1 MSATIPLR
9 FDVYQG
15 GNLAGFEELDQE
27 IIKVGK
33 LSSSHLRIDDAA
45 VSRMH
50 AVIEVTSPTEAFII
64 DLGSARGTIVNGER
78 VNKHLLVTGDRIQ
91 LGQTTLVVWV
101 GADDIERAR
110 RGEAAAPAKSALAA
124 AAPAAAGAAR
134 PAAVT
139 GHEATATAAHA
150 ASADPVPTPQPTKP
164 RFEVGAVQ
172 YYYEQQDR
180 AQRARWAAEGAQME
194 IDDPKGGHVLEV
206 VEMTGDTVHTVK
218 LFSPGTGVLL
228 GDRPK
233 GASRFSKGGAD
244 YVVDTGQLGAEQF
257 QLVNAIGEQYAL
269 QFTDVMSGQVQSKGQ
284 PPRTLASTVE
294 AGDAIA
300 SGTGHQLMLDAGTT
314 ARVNVGGG
322 TFLMRVVAAPRVL
335 ATGGGTGVSR
345 AEAGYMTLSF
355 LAHLLFM
362 FLAFIV
368 PPDIDG
374 FRLDSF
380 DANNRFVKF
389 IVQPPKTE
397 EPDVPDW
404 FEKLQKQKKKAAK
417 AKGDQGKAGKKDSK
431 EKDKKMAIK
440 GPKDNKELQIRRAK
454 ILEKVRDVGALRA
467 LSDGGL
473 SSTLFGTDRTIG
485 SDAIHAMGGWSGKTV
500 GVSQGFGG
508 FGAVGMGR
516 GGGGFSENSLGVGGI
531 GLKGRAGGDKK
542 FGRGAGNLG
551 ERSGRVP
558 KVIPGKASVTGALD
572 KAIIRRVINK
582 NRQAIKYCYDK
593 ELQKKKDLHGKI
605 VVTFV
610 ISPTG
615 RVVKSSVKQS
625 TMKNKSV
632 EDCIAE
638 RVRRFKFPAPK
649 GGGIVEVSYP
659 FIFKAS

>member
-9 FDVYQG
+9 FDVYHG
-15 GNLAGFEELDQE
+15 GTLTGFEELDQE

-50 AVIEVTSPTEAFII
+50 AVIEVNSPTEAFII
-64 DLGSARGTIVNGER
+64 DLGSARGTIVNAER
-78 VNKHLLVTGDRIQ
+78 VNKHLLITGDRIQ

-110 RGEAAAPAKSALAA
+110 RGEPAVPPKVAAPVAAPA
-124 AAPAAAGAAR
+124 G
-134 PAAVT
+134 
-139 GHEATATAAHA
+139 A
-150 ASADPVPTPQPTKP
+150 ASAIAGVTGPEAATTVAHATSDPVPTPQPTKP

-172 YYYEQQDR
+172 HYYQQQNR
-180 AQRARWAAEGAQME
+180 AQQARWAAEGAQME
-194 IDDPKGGHVLEV
+194 IDDPKGGYVLEV
-206 VEMTGDTVHTVK
+206 VEMTGDTVHSVK
-218 LFSPGTGVLL
+218 LFKPSEGVLL
-228 GDRPK
+228 GDQPK
-233 GASRFSKGGAD
+233 TGSRFSKGGAD
-244 YVVDTGQLGAEQF
+244 YVVDTSQLGAEQF
-257 QLVNAIGEQYAL
+257 QLIKAIGDQFAL
-269 QFTDVMSGQVQSKGQ
+269 QFVKVMSGQVQSKGQ
-284 PPRTLASTVE
+284 APRTLDSTVE
-294 AGDAIA
+294 AGVAIA
-300 SGTGHQLMLDAGTT
+300 SDGGHQFMLEPGTT

-322 TFLMRVVAAPRVL
+322 SFLMRVVAAPKAV
-335 ATGGGTGVSR
+335 AAGGGTGVSR

-355 LAHLLFM
+355 IAHLLFM

-404 FEKLQKQKKKAAK
+404 FKKLQKRKKKAAK

-431 EKDKKMAIK
+431 DKDKKMAIK

-467 LSDGGL
+467 LSAGGL

-551 ERSGRVP
+551 ERSSRVP

-593 ELQKKKDLHGKI
+593 ELQKQKDLHGKI

-615 RVVKSSVKQS
+615 RVVKSSVRQS
-625 TMKNKSV
+625 TMKNKAV
-632 EDCIAE
+632 EDCIAS
-638 RVRRFKFPAPK
+638 RVKRFKFPAPK

>member
-15 GNLAGFEELDQE
+15 GQLTGSEHLDQE

-50 AVIEVTSPTEAFII
+50 AVVEVNSPTEAFII

-101 GADDIERAR
+101 GADDIERAE
-110 RGEAAAPAKSALAA
+110 RGEPAVPPAAAEPAAA
-124 AAPAAAGAAR
+124 AAPAAAG
-134 PAAVT
+134 VT
-139 GHEATATAAHA
+139 GHDMTMAAGQA

-180 AQRARWAAEGAQME
+180 AQRARWAAEGAALE
-194 IDDPKGGHVLEV
+194 IDDPKGGYVLEV
-206 VEMTGDTVHTVK
+206 VEMTGDTVHSVK

-233 GASRFSKGGAD
+233 GASRFSKAGAD
-244 YVVDTGQLGAEQF
+244 YVVDTGQLGAEEYE
-257 QLVNAIGEQYAL
+257 LVKAIGDQYAL
-269 QFTDVMSGQVQSKGQ
+269 QFTDVMSGQVQSKGD
-284 PPRTLASTVE
+284 PPRSLASTVD
-294 AGDAIA
+294 AGDAISA
-300 SGTGHQLMLDAGTT
+300 AAGHQLMLGAGTT

-322 TFLMRVVAAPRVL
+322 TFLMRVVPAPKTVV
-335 ATGGGTGVSR
+335 AGGGTGVSK

-355 LAHLLFM
+355 MAHLLFM

-368 PPDIDG
+368 PPDIAG

-397 EPDVPDW
+397 EPDMPDW
-404 FEKLQKQKKKAAK
+404 FKNLQKKKKKKAK
-417 AKGDQGKAGKKDSK
+417 AKGKSGKAGKKDA
-431 EKDKKMAIK
+431 KDKNKKMAIK

-467 LSDGGL
+467 LSAGGL
-473 SSTLFGTDRTIG
+473 SSTLFGSDRTVG

-551 ERSGRVP
+551 ERTGRVP

-625 TMKNKSV
+625 TMKNKAV
-632 EDCIAE
+632 ENCIAS
-638 RVRRFKFPAPK
+638 RVKRFKFPAPK